1 MLNESPPNEGRRR
14 LFGTAALALFT
25 LVVGLVGGAFA
36 DQYVPEYVPI
46 LVPGHARSGID
57 QATFN
62 QALRIIDA
70 HYDPGKNG
78 PLSVTAQTRGSI
90 RGLVQS
96 LGDPYTSYQD
106 PQQYKQQQDSFAGRH
121 AGVVGIYL
129 LFPGGY
135 PVISGVVPGGPAQKA
150 GVHPGD
156 AITAIDGKDAKGLQA
171 QDTQAQIDGQVGT
184 SVTLTIQRD
193 TSTLSFTLQRSQ
205 FTSPMVLSQ
214 MLENQ
219 AFYLR
224 VYQFGTATT
233 QQFDEQLK
241 ANLPN
246 AKGVILDLRDD
257 PGGFIAAA
265 TAMISRF
272 VASGEAYELRDKDGG
287 VQRQNVEG
295 DHPAPDIPLVVLVN
309 GSSASAAEIV
319 AGSLQSRHRA
329 ELVGSKTFGKG
340 SVQLDFPLSD
350 GSDLHLTVQH
360 WFLPNGQS
368 VDKGVGLQPDVPVTL
383 ARPDQMYDPAAP
395 STGHAADTQLNRAL
409 DLLAQHS

>member
-1 MLNESPPNEGRRR
+1 MLKYRAGVV
-14 LFGTAALALFT
+14 ALALFT
-25 LVVGLVGGAFA
+25 LAVGLVAGAFA
-36 DQYVPEYVPI
+36 DQYAPEYVPV
-46 LVPGHARSGID
+46 LVPGQSRATINQAQFD
-57 QATFN
+57 QAV
-62 QALRIIDA
+62 RIISA

-78 PLSVTAQTRGSI
+78 PLSVTTQTRGSI

-121 AGVVGIYL
+121 TGVVGIYL

-135 PVISGVVPGGPAQKA
+135 PVISGVVPEGPAQRA
-150 GVHPGD
+150 GILPGD
-156 AITAIDGKDAKGLQA
+156 QITAINGKDAKGLQA
-171 QDTQAQIDGQVGT
+171 QDTQALIDGPVGT
-184 SVTLTIQRD
+184 TATLTIQRGD
-193 TSTLSFTLQRSQ
+193 QSLSFTLPRSQ

-214 MLENQ
+214 MLDDQ
-219 AFYLR
+219 VLYLR

-233 QQFDEQLK
+233 QQFDAQLK

-246 AKGVILDLRDD
+246 AKGVIVDLRDD

-272 VASGEAYELRDKDGG
+272 VASGEAYELRDRDGS
-287 VQRQNVEG
+287 VERQNVEG
-295 DHPAPDIPLVVLVN
+295 DHPAVNVPLVVLVN
-309 GSSASAAEIV
+309 GGTASAAEIV

-329 ELVGSKTFGKG
+329 QLVGVKTFGKG

-350 GSDLHLTVQH
+350 GSDIHLTVQH

-368 VDKGVGLQPDVPVTL
+368 VDKGVGLKPDVTVSLP
-383 ARPDQMYDPAAP
+383 AAQDMYDPAAP
-395 STGHAADTQLNRAL
+395 ATGHAADAELNQALTLLTQR
-409 DLLAQHS
+409 